1 MTIDNPPAPPKPAL
15 APTALPLP
23 PQEQT
28 PSEVQAALAEAAAR
42 HAETAAA
49 LAAAQEAFDE
59 ADRQRAFALSEEEKR
74 RALEEQAHID
84 DLRRVLPQTEDDADR
99 YRRLFREAC
108 VSENERPID
117 MGQVLDAFVQWG
129 RAREIA
135 HRMRQ
140 AILAHDAQQSR
151 DDYESWVRRVH
162 GWNELLRSVQP
173 WHQGGTLGGA
183 EADLDGLAKINA
195 RIVEESQDAPRP
207 LHRDATDVTTPFIED
222 LGLRDPH
229 AAAADQVFNAPLHAL
244 EFGDEFSAAVADAA
258 KDFARTA
265 LSTLRANR
273 TAGGQR

>member
-1 MTIDNPPAPPKPAL
+1 MTINNPPAPPKPAL
-15 APTALPLP
+15 VRTALPLP
-23 PQEQT
+23 PQEQS
-28 PSEVQAALAEAAAR
+28 PAEVQAALDEAAAR

-49 LAAAQEAFDE
+49 LAAAQQAFDE
-59 ADRQRAFALSEEEKR
+59 ADRQREFALSEEEKR

-99 YRRLFREAC
+99 HRRLFREAC
-108 VSENERPID
+108 ASENEEPID
-117 MGQVLDAFVQWG
+117 MTRVLDAFVQWG
-129 RAREIA
+129 RFRETA

-140 AILAHDAQQSR
+140 QILAHDAQQSR

-183 EADLDGLAKINA
+183 DTDLDGLAKVNA
-195 RIVEESQDAPRP
+195 RIAEESQEAPRQ

-229 AAAADQVFNAPLHAL
+229 VAAADQVFAAPLHAL
-244 EFGDEFSAAVADAA
+244 DFGDEFSAAVDEDS
-258 KDFARTA
+258 KDWSRTA
-265 LSTLRANR
+265 LSSLRA
-273 TAGGQR
+273 QRANGDRR